1 MDNVI
6 YFIKSTLTTEM
17 ASSGFPLIYKGEMNH
32 QIMRSFAFM
41 ANRKIAEKNIPT
53 PTRKRVFHIM
63 IECLQNITKH
73 SDDYDEKE
81 KQIGNGL
88 FIVGENKDSF
98 YVITGNLVRNEKM
111 VVLESRIE
119 KLNNSSPKDLKH
131 LFLKQMIEG
140 ELNEKGGAGLGLID
154 IARKSGKKL
163 YYHFIPYDSQRYFF
177 ILAVTIP
184 ITTEEDEADD
194 E

>member
-6 YFIKSTLTTEM
+6 YFIKSTLTSEM

-81 KQIGNGL
+81 KQIGNGRLICLDETIL
-88 FIVGENKDSF
+88 FCIM
-98 YVITGNLVRNEKM
+98 T
-111 VVLESRIE
+111 
-119 KLNNSSPKDLKH
+119 H
-131 LFLKQMIEG
+131 
-140 ELNEKGGAGLGLID
+140 
-154 IARKSGKKL
+154 
-163 YYHFIPYDSQRYFF
+163 
-177 ILAVTIP
+177 
-184 ITTEEDEADD
+184 
-194 E
+194 